1 MDSDEWE
8 ERVAGSPYAPSGAAA
23 AAGGRR
29 MMKQPLRQL
38 TVALLRSSCS
48 YYASLAERAEGKFN
62 TWRNRYHST
71 NSSFEVNSLVCVV
84 RCARYA
90 FKSGVLRE
98 LEASV
103 GENGDPGPAARH
115 YEEAYRWILELH
127 RRILRWRGG
136 SFANIAPA
144 TPGAPDE
151 PKFFESPGGGI
162 GVELSLPLVAERPIP
177 PQGTP
182 GLTSK
187 RGARDSAFYSSL
199 YQQCRAVA
207 SLLNVKLMNV
217 NTPKDLEW
225 QWRRHRLAFLGNYGM
240 DSLFGPM
247 WHRVAFAW
255 KEMETYAAISE
266 RMWRNDATL
275 DPQSL
280 SPGYPAAP
288 WRVYGELAEVSLRVG
303 KEIKAMLKGEA
314 WKDPEDDGG
323 GNRGRSF
330 VGEVVTGGAVAFFIY
345 SKISVALLDN
355 FFDFGS

>member
-1 MDSDEWE
+1 
-8 ERVAGSPYAPSGAAA
+8 
-23 AAGGRR
+23 
-29 MMKQPLRQL
+29 
-38 TVALLRSSCS
+38 
-48 YYASLAERAEGKFN
+48 
-62 TWRNRYHST
+62 
-71 NSSFEVNSLVCVV
+71 VV

-162 GVELSLPLVAERPIP
+162 GVELS
-177 PQGTP
+177 
-182 GLTSK
+182 
-187 RGARDSAFYSSL
+187 
-199 YQQCRAVA
+199 
-207 SLLNVKLMNV
+207 
-217 NTPKDLEW
+217 
-225 QWRRHRLAFLGNYGM
+225 H
-240 DSLFGPM
+240 
-247 WHRVAFAW
+247 
-255 KEMETYAAISE
+255 
-266 RMWRNDATL
+266 
-275 DPQSL
+275 
-280 SPGYPAAP
+280 YPAAP

>member
-1 MDSDEWE
+1 VWILRSEDLDSDEWE

-162 GVELSLPLVAERPIP
+162 GVELSRY
-177 PQGTP
+177 T
-182 GLTSK
+182 
-187 RGARDSAFYSSL
+187 
-199 YQQCRAVA
+199 
-207 SLLNVKLMNV
+207 
-217 NTPKDLEW
+217 
-225 QWRRHRLAFLGNYGM
+225 
-240 DSLFGPM
+240 
-247 WHRVAFAW
+247 
-255 KEMETYAAISE
+255 
-266 RMWRNDATL
+266 
-275 DPQSL
+275 
-280 SPGYPAAP
+280 AAP

-345 SKISVALLDN
+345 SKISVA
-355 FFDFGS
+355 